1 MPCLRPPQGDVWPEA
16 SLSDKNQRGEEQIYI
31 CSTDERF
38 SVHQVRHRGGRRRR
52 QDLHAY
58 LLHLQ
63 HFPHRELIF
72 FLSFFAPFVRL
83 GHLAYI

>member
-1 MPCLRPPQGDVWPEA
+1 MWPEA